1 MNIKTKAS
9 RVHVFIIQIAR
20 GLSKDQDIVA
30 FVKRFNVAKA
40 FNFFSEMVTT
50 G

>member
-20 GLSKDQDIVA
+20 GLSKDQDIFRSGKVA
-30 FVKRFNVAKA
+30 SSILSSRGLL
-40 FNFFSEMVTT
+40 STIYSL
-50 G
+50 